1 MKNKLMI
8 AFALLTMTAG
18 SLLSVQA
25 QNRQVEVPNKILTV
39 NPYSLKC
46 TPQHGGDVASLVSL
60 TNVGQPIPVGM
71 KITVKTPGGTNTITN
86 PKFFAA
92 NTTRDA
98 QGAAG
103 AAGPQ
108 CSAWVTK

>member
-1 MKNKLMI
+1 MKSKLMI
-8 AFALLTMTAG
+8 ALTLFTLTAG
-18 SLLSVQA
+18 SLLSVHA
-25 QNRQVEVPNKILTV
+25 QKVEVPNKVPTM

-46 TPQHGGDVASLVSL
+46 TPQHGGDVAALVSL
-60 TNVGQPIPVGM
+60 TNIGQAIPVGM

-86 PKFFAA
+86 PKLFPA